1 MTKIFTPAFD
11 LQGFSMTLMFNTM
24 SDQCTII
31 EFYATVLLNIL
42 FKVIRKG
49 AVYQIEIMLMWVDVF
64 KAYANL

>member
-1 MTKIFTPAFD
+1 
-11 LQGFSMTLMFNTM
+11 M